1 MKEIKAVLFD
11 LDNTLIDFMKMK
23 EESCKSALK
32 AMIKKGLK
40 VSFKTGYEKLMKIY
54 FKVGIES
61 NIAFEEFLKSETG
74 HIDTK
79 ILAAGINEYL
89 RTKNKFL
96 KPYPNVKPTLRKL
109 KKMGL
114 KLAIVTDA
122 PRLKAYQRLV
132 AMRIDDYFDF
142 VIGFDD
148 TGKKKETQ
156 IPLKKAIEKLRLEP
170 YEIMMVGDSIKKD
183 VIPTKKTGIVSVFA
197 KYGSSEKVKK
207 IKPDF
212 ELNTFSEISKLVL
225 TKK

>member
-1 MKEIKAVLFD
+1 MKQIKAILFD

-32 AMIKKGLK
+32 AMIEKGLK
-40 VSFKTGYEKLMKIY
+40 IPYKSGYKKLIKTY

-61 NIAFEEFLKSETG
+61 NTAFEEFLKSQTG
-74 HIDTK
+74 KVDTK

-89 RTKNKFL
+89 KTKNKFL
-96 KPYPNVKPTLRKL
+96 KPYPNVKSTLRKL

-132 AMRIDDYFDF
+132 AMGIDNYFDF
-142 VIGFDD
+142 VVGLED
-148 TGKKKETQ
+148 TGKKKKTE
-156 IPLKKAIEKLRLEP
+156 IPLKTAIEKLKLEP
-170 YEIMMVGDSIKKD
+170 DEVMMVGDSIKRD
-183 VIPTKKTGIVSVFA
+183 VIPAKKLGVISMFA
-197 KYGSSEKVKK
+197 KYGSSEKVGK

-212 ELNTFSEISKLVL
+212 EINNISELLKIA
-225 TKK
+225 